1 MHRPLICI
9 QLFITEFCSSWVL
22 LNLPGLSCHIQVRDP
37 GWGDGIRGAGTYDA
51 VVGHLFIRLLVSLS
65 FPFRVQARKQDIPRE
80 EQGPSIKNLDFW
92 PKLIT
97 LMVTVIDEDRT
108 AYTPVINQ

>member
-1 MHRPLICI
+1 V
-9 QLFITEFCSSWVL
+9 W
-22 LNLPGLSCHIQVRDP
+22 
-37 GWGDGIRGAGTYDA
+37 
-51 VVGHLFIRLLVSLS
+51 SLS
-65 FPFRVQARKQDIPRE
+65 PPAVQARKQDLPRE